1 MYFLRLHIRRL
12 LHLAETALLRYGT
25 QPQTMFFLAALS
37 VLDGFV
43 PMLPTEAFVVVFGIL
58 QPQRGKVIV
67 LLFALASGLSALI
80 LALLLGTLN
89 SSAEWLGLQ
98 LLGAQW
104 DQASSTVRTWGPAS
118 MVFLSVFPDTPRT
131 SIAALALSGVAPE
144 VIGLMVFIPRTR
156 VLAACLSVLITLISM
171 ITNYVVDGYDFFLQ
185 ALVFNLVLIG
195 VSLHVYFHYR
205 RVSVL
210 SR

>member
-1 MYFLRLHIRRL
+1 MVENIKNK
-12 LHLAETALLRYGT
+12 
-25 QPQTMFFLAALS
+25 
-37 VLDGFV
+37 
-43 PMLPTEAFVVVFGIL
+43 LPTISLMLMAVGQFL
-58 QPQRGKVIV
+58 C
-67 LLFALASGLSALI
+67 ASGSGNPATIDPLPDWVNNSA
-80 LALLLGTLN
+80 N
-89 SSAEWLGLQ
+89 
-98 LLGAQW
+98 
-104 DQASSTVRTWGPAS
+104 
-118 MVFLSVFPDTPRT
+118 
-131 SIAALALSGVAPE
+131 IANI

>member
-1 MYFLRLHIRRL
+1 MFKKVDKNLPMICVVLMAIGQFLC
-12 LHLAETALLRYGT
+12 
-25 QPQTMFFLAALS
+25 
-37 VLDGFV
+37 
-43 PMLPTEAFVVVFGIL
+43 
-58 QPQRGKVIV
+58 
-67 LLFALASGLSALI
+67 ASGSGNPATIDPLPDWVNNSA
-80 LALLLGTLN
+80 N
-89 SSAEWLGLQ
+89 
-98 LLGAQW
+98 
-104 DQASSTVRTWGPAS
+104 
-118 MVFLSVFPDTPRT
+118 
-131 SIAALALSGVAPE
+131 IANI

>member
-1 MYFLRLHIRRL
+1 MVEKIKNKLPIISLILMAVGQFLC
-12 LHLAETALLRYGT
+12 
-25 QPQTMFFLAALS
+25 
-37 VLDGFV
+37 
-43 PMLPTEAFVVVFGIL
+43 
-58 QPQRGKVIV
+58 
-67 LLFALASGLSALI
+67 ASGSGNPATIDPLPDWVNNSA
-80 LALLLGTLN
+80 N
-89 SSAEWLGLQ
+89 
-98 LLGAQW
+98 
-104 DQASSTVRTWGPAS
+104 
-118 MVFLSVFPDTPRT
+118 
-131 SIAALALSGVAPE
+131 IANI